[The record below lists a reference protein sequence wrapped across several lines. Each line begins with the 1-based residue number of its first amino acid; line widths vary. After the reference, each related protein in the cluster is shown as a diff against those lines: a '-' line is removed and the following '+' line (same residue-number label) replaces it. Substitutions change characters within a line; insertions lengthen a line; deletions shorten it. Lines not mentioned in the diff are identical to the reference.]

1 MNSKGGMMQ
10 GSGGVLPS
18 VEKSLYQALNV
29 YAKKSIDIGMQHISA
44 SK

>member
-1 MNSKGGMMQ
+1 MNSKGGM
-10 GSGGVLPS
+10 SGGLPS
-18 VEKSLYQALNV
+18 VEKSLHHALNV